1 MDWYYA
7 GGEKP
12 VGPISEAQFD
22 QLVRAGTIRPETLVW
37 NAGMKDWQPLQS
49 LPPRPA
55 TGSVPPVVGMLC
67 AECRQTFPTTEM
79 VQLGG
84 TWICARCKPVFL
96 QRLVEG
102 APQPTS
108 ATVWRDGKSLVA
120 AAGVSLPA
128 CCARCNGAVSKPP
141 IKRTLYWHQSWIYL
155 LILLSILIYII
166 VAIIVR
172 KKAVAYIPLCDAHR
186 RQRWMFIAVSWVLAL
201 LGPVVMVIAL
211 GSVNPS
217 GWEELLGLIIFVAGT
232 VLGLW
237 KGRLVAT
244 RKIDGD
250 KVWINGFCREYLD
263 GLPEW
268 RG

>member
-1 MDWYYA
+1 MEWYYA

-12 VGPISEAQFD
+12 VGPISEAQFN
-22 QLVRAGTIRPETLVW
+22 QLVSAGTIRPETLVW
-37 NAGMKDWQPLQS
+37 NAGMKDWLPLQS
-49 LPPRPA
+49 LPPRSSSS
-55 TGSVPPVVGMLC
+55 GVPPLAGMLC
-67 AECRQTFPTTEM
+67 AECRQTFSTTEM
-79 VQLGG
+79 VQLGS

-96 QRLVEG
+96 QRLIEG

-108 ATVWRDGKSLVA
+108 VSVWRQGKSLVA
-120 AAGVSLPA
+120 AAGVELP
-128 CCARCNGAVSKPP
+128 CRCARCNGPVSRPP

-172 KKAVAYIPLCDAHR
+172 KKAVAHIPLCDAHR
-186 RQRWMFIAVSWVLAL
+186 RQRWVFIAVSWALAL
-201 LGPVVMVIAL
+201 LGPILFVIAVGGPIVSGGEMMLGLVMVISGIFL
-211 GSVNPS
+211 GV
-217 GWEELLGLIIFVAGT
+217 
-232 VLGLW
+232 W
-237 KGRLVAT
+237 KGSLVST